1 MNNVKHRKEI
11 TVFKNRAKII
21 MLKLMHDAV
30 NDSINKAIEK
40 NEDWTELETT
50 PTYSIGIG
58 EAVYKFPATIA
69 YRVAFDA
76 LFEALT
82 EMAAESS
89 SGIEGYGSDY
99 DNQSLEDIQ
108 RLLDDPDIQKMLWD
122 TAE

>member
-1 MNNVKHRKEI
+1 
-11 TVFKNRAKII
+11 

-50 PTYSIGIG
+50 PIYSIGVG

-76 LFEALT
+76 LFDALASMTT
-82 EMAAESS
+82 EEG
-89 SGIEGYGSDY
+89 SGIEGYGSDH
-99 DNQSLEDIQ
+99 DAKELENLQ
-108 RLLDDPDIQKMLWD
+108 KLLDDPDIQKMLD
-122 TAE
+122 DDAE

>member
-1 MNNVKHRKEI
+1 MFE
-11 TVFKNRAKII
+11 NRAKII

-58 EAVYKFPATIA
+58 ETVYKFPATIA

-76 LFEALT
+76 LFDALT
-82 EMAAESS
+82 DMAADSS
-89 SGIEGYGSDY
+89 AGIEGYGSDY
-99 DNQSLEDIQ
+99 DNQTLEDIQ
-108 RLLDDPDIQKMLWD
+108 KLLDDPDIQKMLGD
-122 TAE
+122 TTE

>member
-1 MNNVKHRKEI
+1 MFE
-11 TVFKNRAKII
+11 NRAKII

-40 NEDWTELETT
+40 NEDWTELEMN

-58 EAVYKFPATIA
+58 EVVHKFPATIA

-82 EMAAESS
+82 DMAADSS

-108 RLLDDPDIQKMLWD
+108 KLLDDPDVQKMLGD

>member
-1 MNNVKHRKEI
+1 M
-11 TVFKNRAKII
+11 FKNRAKII

-30 NDSINKAIEK
+30 NDSINSAIEK
-40 NEDWTELETT
+40 NEDWTKRETE
-50 PTYSIGIG
+50 PVYSIGVG
-58 EAVYKFPATIA
+58 KMVYKFPATIA

-82 EMAAESS
+82 DMSADSS

-108 RLLDDPDIQKMLWD
+108 KLLDDPDIQKMLGD
-122 TAE
+122 ATE